1 MPGLGTALML
11 LSSRTTSTIPCGV
24 KFRIEEEIISQR
36 KKVKIMGRKDNVN
49 DGKVEKS
56 EQDDDDDDDKVEK
69 KISEQDDSSP
79 PRPPR
84 DVENHSA
91 QKSLAELGGTPP

>member
-1 MPGLGTALML
+1 
-11 LSSRTTSTIPCGV
+11 
-24 KFRIEEEIISQR
+24 
-36 KKVKIMGRKDNVN
+36 MGRKDNVN

-79 PRPPR
+79 PRPLPHR
-84 DVENHSA
+84 PPTLA
-91 QKSLAELGGTPP
+91 Q